1 MGAEINILN
10 NHQAEIH
17 GPTKLKGKVVNSCD
31 IRAGAAM
38 VLAAMIASDQTII
51 TYIKYIDRGYDNFDE
66 NIKNLGGI
74 ISRQII

>member
-1 MGAEINILN
+1 
-10 NHQAEIH
+10 
-17 GPTKLKGKVVNSCD
+17 
-31 IRAGAAM
+31 M

-51 TYIKYIDRGYDNFDE
+51 TDIKYIDRGYDNFDE